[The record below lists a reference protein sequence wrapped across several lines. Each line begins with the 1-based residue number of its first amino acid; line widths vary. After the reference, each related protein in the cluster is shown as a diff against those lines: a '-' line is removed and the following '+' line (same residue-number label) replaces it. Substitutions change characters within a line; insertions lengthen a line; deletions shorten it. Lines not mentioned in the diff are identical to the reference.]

1 MSFWL
6 NDISVLFNNYTEFY
20 PKKNMTQNEK
30 ANSLMRLAIYYG
42 SLLVIFNLDSS
53 WLSIS
58 ILLICLSIFIG
69 TTESFISENNKC
81 TKPTKNN
88 PYMNF
93 TLGDHIN
100 NPNKPKACKL
110 TNEIRKEELKHFRKN
125 INGDSV
131 INKFDLYSR
140 NNNDRN
146 FYTMPSTTLV
156 NDQEAFAKFLYGDF
170 GKCKSEGKDCLK
182 HRDNRFHKGRYYL
195 QY

>member
-1 MSFWL
+1 MNFWL
-6 NDISVLFNNYTEFY
+6 NDLNVLLDNYGDFIPT
-20 PKKNMTQNEK
+20 KKMTNNEK
-30 ANSLMRLAIYYG
+30 ANAIFRFGIYFG
-42 SLLVIFNLDSS
+42 IILCLLGMDTT
-53 WLSIS
+53 WLSVSVILIIIS
-58 ILLICLSIFIG
+58 IIIG
-69 TTESFISENNKC
+69 KTENFDSQIKC

-100 NPNKPKACKL
+100 NPNKPKACGL
-110 TNEIRKEELKHFRKN
+110 NEQTRKEELINFYHN
-125 INGDSV
+125 LNGDLTL
-131 INKFDLYSR
+131 NKFELYSR
-140 NNNDRN
+140 SNNDRN

-156 NDQEAFAKFLYGDF
+156 NDQESFAKFLYGDF

>member
-6 NDISVLFNNYTEFY
+6 NDINVLLNNYTDFY
-20 PKKNMTQNEK
+20 PKKNMSQIEK
-30 ANSLMRLAIYYG
+30 ANALMRLSIYY
-42 SLLVIFNLDSS
+42 SLLLIIFNLDSS

-58 ILLICLSIFIG
+58 FLLCCLSIFIG
-69 TTESFISENNKC
+69 TTENFVADNKKC
-81 TKPTKNN
+81 TKPTKDN

-100 NPNKPKACKL
+100 NPDKPKACKL
-110 TNEIRKEELKHFRKN
+110 TNDVRKDELVYFRKN
-125 INGDSV
+125 NID
-131 INKFDLYSR
+131 KFDLYGK

-146 FYTMPSTTLV
+146 FYTMPSTTIV
-156 NDQEAFAKFLYGDF
+156 NDQEGFAKYVYGDF

-182 HRDNRFHKGRYYL
+182 HRDNRFHRGRYYY